1 MTEKILL
8 LTPVS
13 PDGTL
18 PRVAREALAAALR
31 LRGDLDGAPL
41 EVGLWG
47 ADVSR
52 SVAELQACGADRIL
66 AAVDPELAVS
76 RGASDAVA
84 AESLLRASAATV
96 GIAPLT
102 SRTARA
108 LPATALRLGG
118 RLETHV
124 VGLEAAGGQVTV
136 RRWYYRQRM
145 QAELSRSTRPW
156 LLAIEPGTFDAWT
169 GEPGAASP
177 EAVPVSVPASCLRT
191 TVEGERAS
199 GSGPQTI
206 RPEADLLFVA
216 GAGWTKT
223 QADGQVHGKEA
234 EERILGFLERSGAS
248 LGGSKSLVEQG
259 GDGEPVLSF
268 MSHLNQVG
276 QTGASPRHP
285 KGLAT
290 CCHGE
295 EPHVVGWRF
304 VRERRAVNTD
314 PNCGWARGKADVVYV
329 ADAFEVMAKVNA
341 LLAERRG

>member
-156 LLAIEPGTFDAWT
+156 LLAIEPGTFDA
-169 GEPGAASP
+169 
-177 EAVPVSVPASCLRT
+177 
-191 TVEGERAS
+191 
-199 GSGPQTI
+199 
-206 RPEADLLFVA
+206 
-216 GAGWTKT
+216 
-223 QADGQVHGKEA
+223 
-234 EERILGFLERSGAS
+234 
-248 LGGSKSLVEQG
+248 
-259 GDGEPVLSF
+259 
-268 MSHLNQVG
+268 
-276 QTGASPRHP
+276 
-285 KGLAT
+285 
-290 CCHGE
+290 
-295 EPHVVGWRF
+295 
-304 VRERRAVNTD
+304 
-314 PNCGWARGKADVVYV
+314 
-329 ADAFEVMAKVNA
+329 
-341 LLAERRG
+341 